1 MDHFADPKTGELR
14 VVAPGLLAFLDRVE
28 LEGEQLKFGGHWFL
42 VRASSRMLSEFRELG
57 RPTASPGQFV
67 RYARRW
73 GPLGNRTSFT
83 VGPDGWPL
91 GGDPVSWDGRER
103 LASWRLW
110 ASLAVLILDLAG
122 LALEDNRSGLAAVL
136 SRLPEDSPLLPASHR
151 PWAVSIANSAPG
163 PGWLATYLLNAWLA
177 HAGGLRLEM
186 EWPLGAPRPEL
197 FIDYPARHLGALGHQ
212 LALTMI
218 GARGLAT
225 CETCARLYR
234 IQRPS
239 RASDGHKI
247 CARCRDA
254 ARKRR
259 KLASL
264 R

>member
-14 VVAPGLLAFLDRVE
+14 VVAPGLLSILDRVE
-28 LEGEQLKFGGHWFL
+28 LEGEQLRFGGHWWL
-42 VRASSRMLSEFRELG
+42 VQPNSRMLVDFLDLG
-57 RPTASPGQFV
+57 RPTAPAGHFL

-73 GPLGNRTSFT
+73 GPLGNRTSFA

-91 GGDPVSWDGRER
+91 AGDPVSWDGRER

-110 ASLAVLILDLAG
+110 AGLAVSILDLARLG
-122 LALEDNRSGLAAVL
+122 FEANRSELAAAL
-136 SRLPEDSPLLPASHR
+136 SRLPEDSALLPASR
-151 PWAVSIANSAPG
+151 RSWAVNIANSVFG
-163 PGWLATYLLNAWLA
+163 PSWLATYLLNAWLA
-177 HAGGLRLEM
+177 HAGGLQLQM
-186 EWPLGAPRPEL
+186 EWPIDAPQPRL
-197 FIDYPARHLGALGHQ
+197 FIDYPGRHLGALGHQ

-218 GARGLAT
+218 GARGMAT
-225 CETCARLYR
+225 CENCAQLYR
-234 IQRPS
+234 IRRPS

-259 KLASL
+259 KRASL